1 MTREKALTLLNLSSS
16 AGREEIDQAYHR
28 LIRRYPP
35 EFHPEKFREVDEAYR
50 FLTSL
55 AFRIE
60 RLLSPQTKIDHLDT
74 KAFSFDLTPPISSL
88 EDALSEIKKQLKI
101 TFLWRPLE
109 KGDHR
114 S

>member
-1 MTREKALTLLNLSSS
+1 MTREEALITLNLHSS
-16 AGREEIDQAYHR
+16 AGREEIEEAYHR

-35 EFHPEKFREVDEAYR
+35 EFHPEKFRAIDEAYR

-60 RLLSPQTKIDHLDT
+60 RLLSAQTKIDLDR
-74 KAFSFDLTPPISSL
+74 KVFSFDLSPPVSSL
-88 EDALSEIKKQLKI
+88 EDALSEIRKQLKI
-101 TFLWRPLE
+101 AFLWSPLE
-109 KGDHR
+109 EKEPR

>member
-1 MTREKALTLLNLSSS
+1 MTRENALTILNLSSS
-16 AGREEIDQAYHR
+16 ASREEIDQAYHR

-35 EFHPEKFREVDEAYR
+35 EFHPEKFRAIDEAYR

-60 RLLSPQTKIDHLDT
+60 RLLSPEGKIKLD
-74 KAFSFDLTPPISSL
+74 KKGFSFDLSPPVSSL
-88 EDALSEIKKQLKI
+88 KGALSEIEKQMKI
-101 TFLWRPLE
+101 AFLWKPLE
-109 KGDHR
+109 ERNHR

>member
-1 MTREKALTLLNLSSS
+1 MTREKALTVLNLPSS
-16 AGREEIDQAYHR
+16 AGREEIEQAYHR

-35 EFHPEKFREVDEAYR
+35 EFHPEKFRTIDEAYR

-60 RLLSPQTKIDHLDT
+60 RLLSPQANTQLDREV
-74 KAFSFDLTPPISSL
+74 FSFGLSPPVSSL
-88 EDALSEIKKQLKI
+88 EGALSEIKKQLKI
-101 TFLWRPLE
+101 AFLWSPLE
-109 KGDHR
+109 KKDYR